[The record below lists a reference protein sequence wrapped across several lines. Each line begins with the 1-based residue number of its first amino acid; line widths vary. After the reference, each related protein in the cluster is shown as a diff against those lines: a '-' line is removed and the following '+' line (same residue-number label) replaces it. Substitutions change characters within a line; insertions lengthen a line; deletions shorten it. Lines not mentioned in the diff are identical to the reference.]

1 MTSPGAISSHYSGP
15 SRTERIF
22 FVEQQAAEY
31 HAQLALLKLDSHA
44 DCLLVNFPSENNN
57 NPLTGLSLQ
66 PGQQCG
72 DVRTGLPDV
81 VFSV

>member
-44 DCLLVNFPSENNN
+44 DCLLVNFPSEITTIHS
-57 NPLTGLSLQ
+57 LVSLSS
-66 PGQQCG
+66 PE
-72 DVRTGLPDV
+72 R
-81 VFSV
+81 SAAS